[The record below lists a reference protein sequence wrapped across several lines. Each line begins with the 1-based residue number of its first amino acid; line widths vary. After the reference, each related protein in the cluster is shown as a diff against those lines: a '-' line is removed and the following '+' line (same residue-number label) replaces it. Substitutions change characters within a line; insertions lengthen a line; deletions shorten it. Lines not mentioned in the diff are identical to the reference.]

1 MAPERD
7 LRASFEGA
15 LHHLRFLEA
24 QDTDFESSSRVGRPI
39 INAFTSA
46 SKNRDL
52 FHRDLNQAQRLALE
66 SHEKL
71 KSGVLTERDLE
82 SLKSTIDSAQRGW
95 TRYLQKH
102 VFWGSQWDGIT
113 SAIGWGLPIGIGVG
127 GFATLSSG
135 LFMGSLVGFGSMAF
149 VGLNAYEGR
158 LGTSMAT
165 FKPDWMALGDFAKE
179 ALRRPIRGES
189 DTRYAKFFIQTET
202 RANPQ
207 FIDREP
213 AYFKQFSKEAS
224 DIFNFIQPLR
234 NEPEKAIALLVNKA
248 YVTHLSD
255 YSRDYPLMCGYYEK
269 RDGKPLGG
277 NCEAE
282 TKYLISMMKIV
293 HVNLPPHQQI
303 GVQVF
308 RDHVQAVIYDQEKG
322 EAWDLLRGTKTT
334 EIRAPIYKPE
344 IFFWGY
350 LNRAGE
356 EPPVSRESLLIVRA
370 NTSRIKETAEKAPSH
385 VMKSPYD
392 LGADEEADFFT
403 DAPIPEFSTLPLPQN
418 IVSERQE
425 DKGVTD
431 GTKKMESAP
440 EQDPDV
446 IHIRG
451 KNNGTRP
458 DRGLKVRCEVSEPEN
473 IIRIE
478 SESHDQP
485 EEIIFPNE
493 KDAFFFKGLK
503 NNQERLDF
511 IELRMREAWN
521 HLEGL
526 PEMNLAI
533 STMQNPE
540 TIPSLSQEDLAALS
554 RVTTRIDD
562 IQTLGY
568 LLEDIGFGERPL
580 KDYMTRIHGGSAKLL
595 TYVQAQTH
603 FRRWVNKNPSRVFAF
618 ANDRGNMRGEFFR
631 WVIVSCTMNLKDHRR
646 SLSYY
651 PAVLHAALR
660 DDSKVT
666 IAPGKNDILLA
677 PTTEIEIELLAPR
690 EDPNGEP
697 VVQLPLVPAHPVP
710 RAPRV
715 STAAHI
721 SLETMVSF
729 ATLAHF
735 DLSAQVKGND
745 VFYKNIATHW
755 TKEHMRELELLIQE
769 GAVLY
774 PLSRSFFLNLY
785 PFLVAKRDPAELTE
799 PNPYSNP
806 DVPKVPKDIH
816 EVLKKM
822 PIRYFFSAPREE

>member
-135 LFMGSLVGFGSMAF
+135 PVMGTLVGLGSMAF
-149 VGLNAYEGR
+149 AGLNAYEGR
-158 LGTSMAT
+158 LGTSRAT
-165 FKPDWMALGDFAKE
+165 FKPNWMALADFADE
-179 ALRRPIRGES
+179 ALRRPIRGEP
-189 DTRYAKFFIQTET
+189 DTRYAMFFIRTET
-202 RANPQ
+202 RTNPRLL
-207 FIDREP
+207 DREP
-213 AYFKQFSKEAS
+213 AYFRQFSKEATDVLS
-224 DIFNFIQPLR
+224 SIQPLR

-344 IFFWGY
+344 IYFWGY
-350 LNRAGE
+350 LNSAGE
-356 EPPVSRESLLIVRA
+356 DPPVSRESLLIVRA

-385 VMKSPYD
+385 VMNSPYD
-392 LGADEEADFFT
+392 LGADEDADFFT
-403 DAPIPEFSTLPLPQN
+403 DAPIPEFSMLPLPQN
-418 IVSERQE
+418 IVSEGQK

-431 GTKKMESAP
+431 GSKKTEYAP

-451 KNNGTRP
+451 GNNGSRP
-458 DRGLKVRCEVSEPEN
+458 DRGLKVRWEVSESEN
-473 IIRIE
+473 IIRVE
-478 SESHDQP
+478 RRSHDQP

-493 KDAFFFKGLK
+493 EDAAFFKGLK
-503 NNQERLDF
+503 TNQERLDF

-521 HLEGL
+521 QLEGS
-526 PEMNLAI
+526 PDMNLAI
-533 STMQNPE
+533 SAMQNPE
-540 TIPSLSQEDLAALS
+540 IIPSLSQEDLAALS
-554 RVTTRIDD
+554 RVTTRIAD
-562 IQTLGY
+562 IRTLG
-568 LLEDIGFGERPL
+568 LFLESIGFGDRPL
-580 KDYMTRIHGGSAKLL
+580 KDYMTRIHGGSAKIL
-595 TYVQAQTH
+595 TFVRAQTH
-603 FRRWVNKNPSRVFAF
+603 FRRWVDENPSRVFAY
-618 ANDRGNMRGEFFR
+618 ANDRGNMRGSLFR
-631 WVIVSCTMNLKDHRR
+631 WTTASYTVNLKDHRR
-646 SLSYY
+646 SLSY
-651 PAVLHAALR
+651 PVVLQDALR

-666 IAPGKNDILLA
+666 IARGKNDILLA

-690 EDPNGEP
+690 EDPNGET
-697 VVQLPLVPAHPVP
+697 VVQLPLVPAQPAP

-721 SLETMVSF
+721 SLETMVTF
-729 ATLAHF
+729 AAVAHL
-735 DLSAQVKGND
+735 DLSAKGKVNEI
-745 VFYKNIATHW
+745 FYKNIATHW
-755 TKEHMRELELLIQE
+755 TKEHMRELEVLIQD
-769 GAVLY
+769 GSAS
-774 PLSRSFFLNLY
+774 PLISRFFFLNLY
-785 PFLVAKRDPAELTE
+785 PFLIAKRDPAELTE
-799 PNPYSNP
+799 PNPHSNP
-806 DVPKVPKDIH
+806 DIPKVPKDIH
-816 EVLKKM
+816 EVLKKAT
-822 PIRYFFSAPREE
+822 IEFVRTTRPREQ